1 MDMAKPQ
8 SGFRTVLKNRSFL
21 LLWLAQLI
29 SMTILNA
36 ANYALIV
43 LIQEITGSTTL
54 IGLAIITFSLPA
66 VLFGALAGVFV
77 DRISKRRVLW
87 GSNFLRAIA
96 SFGFVISLLL
106 NRHQLIPIYLLAFL
120 ISTIS
125 QFFIPAEGSTIP
137 LLVNEEELVPA
148 LSLFNITLTLSQ
160 AVGFILFAPII
171 LTLLP
176 NFNIASI
183 VIHPVDVLY
192 TLVGLLYLV
201 CTALIILIP
210 ATHFL
215 QKRRNHATQFADVL
229 HDVVFEMRQGWRFV
243 RGNPRLYLAVIQLS
257 FAGSLVLIIAELATP
272 IVTQLLLFAPNAM
285 ALVFVPAGIG
295 LVAGSIFMPRITQ
308 RLGKSRAI
316 LLGTAGLGLSILLVP
331 LSTFLARVLQPHGW
345 NTNPVL
351 LIVIVLLLFTAGVGL
366 DLVNIPAQTVIQ
378 EQTPERLKGRV
389 LALQLVFYNFCSIP
403 ILLFI
408 GALADLFGIARVLYL
423 IAVSIAA
430 FGIWSFRYERSHA
443 QQSVTEA
450 ATQDEDGKSGVAL
463 PDADKTPPEKISH

>member
-1 MDMAKPQ
+1 MEMAKPQ
-8 SGFRTVLKNRSFL
+8 SGFRALLNNRGFL

-96 SFGFVISLLL
+96 SFGFVISLLI

-137 LLVNEEELVPA
+137 LLVKEEELLPA

-160 AVGFILFAPII
+160 ALGFILFAPII
-171 LTLLP
+171 LALLP
-176 NFNIASI
+176 NLSIASL
-183 VIHPVDVLY
+183 VIQPVDVLY
-192 TLVGLLYLV
+192 TVVGVLYLV
-201 CTALIILIP
+201 CTALILLIP
-210 ATHFL
+210 STHFL
-215 QKRRNHATQFADVL
+215 QKRRSSDHNVQFVDVL
-229 HDVVFEMRQGWRFV
+229 HDVVIEMRQGWSFM
-243 RGNPRLYLAVIQLS
+243 RGNSHVFLAVMQLS

-272 IVTQLLLFAPNAM
+272 IVTKLLLFNASAM

-295 LVAGSIFMPRITQ
+295 LVVGSVFMPRITQ
-308 RLGKSRAI
+308 RLGTSRAI
-316 LLGTAGLGLSILLVP
+316 LFGIAGLALVMLLVP
-331 LSTFLARVLQPHGW
+331 LSTFLARLLQPHGW
-345 NTNPVL
+345 NTNPLL
-351 LIVIVLLLFTAGVGL
+351 LIAIVLFLFIAGVGL

-378 EQTPERLKGRV
+378 ERTPERIKGRV

-408 GALADLFGIARVLYL
+408 GALSDLFGIARVLYF
-423 IAVSIAA
+423 IAVSIAT
-430 FGIWSFRYERSHA
+430 FGFWSLRYERSHA
-443 QQSVTEA
+443 QQRITEDE
-450 ATQDEDGKSGVAL
+450 TQDADRSNVSSLRE
-463 PDADKTPPEKISH
+463 PDTIP